1 MREQIFLPRKPIPK
15 ETITMNQVNR
25 INWDEGNPQAWNNL
39 VAITI
44 VSIWEARNKCKF
56 ENGSFDTQTILRLQA
71 QKIKQ
76 SGIDMQHST
85 NTAIRLLGDRWI
97 EHCPE

>member
-1 MREQIFLPRKPIPK
+1 LEHAGADIPTK
-15 ETITMNQVNR
+15 KTNPQRDNHNEPSKR
-25 INWDEGNPQAWNNL
+25 DEGNPQAWNNL